1 MRGRDL
7 RRVTFDPLS
16 ASLQVVRISTSA
28 GSPATEVHELTE
40 TYAGGAEAVPGV
52 TFAVECGEVC
62 GEVCGVL
69 RPNAAGKSTTVDV
82 LTTPVAP
89 TSGRVQLCGLSRTD
103 TQGRIKDVI
112 DAFALDEFID
122 RPIDTYSGQRRR
134 PEIARALLSE
144 PEVLVLDEPT
154 MWNGRCPHG

>member
-28 GSPATEVHELTE
+28 GSPAIEVHELTE
-40 TYAGGAEAVPGV
+40 TYAGGADAVPGV
-52 TFAVECGEVC
+52 TFAVER

-69 RPNAAGKSTTVDV
+69 APNAAGKSTTVDV

-89 TSGRVQLCGLSRTD
+89 TSGRVHLCGLSRTD
-103 TQGRIKDVI
+103 MQGRIKDVI

-134 PEIARALLSE
+134 IARALLSE